1 MRNHFRLSLLIGCLL
16 LAACQPSPDDR
27 WLGTLE
33 RDRIELTATA
43 GELVLEQPVAEGE
56 RVSAGELLV
65 VLDDARQRLEVNR
78 QQARLRQAE
87 AGLALLLAGAREED
101 INAARAELAQLQALL
116 PEAARNLE
124 RIRTLAARRLAS
136 QVELDRVRADHDQL
150 EARIDGA
157 RQRLAKQVSGNRVED
172 VDAAYAARDAI
183 QAELAL
189 ARYRLDELTIHATRT
204 GILETLPYQVGDR
217 VAPGA
222 EVAVLQAEGAPYA
235 RIYVPASAR
244 IGLHI
249 GDPLQVWVD
258 GIKDP
263 YQGRLSWIATEP
275 AFTPYYALTEGERS
289 RLMYLAK
296 VQLPEAAFELPSGV
310 PAQALPVAVEP

>member
-1 MRNHFRLSLLIGCLL
+1 MRNHFRLSLLFGFLL
-16 LAACQPSPDDR
+16 LVACKPSPDER

-43 GELVLEQPVAEGE
+43 AELVLEQPVAEGE
-56 RVSAGELLV
+56 RVAAGKLLV
-65 VLDDARQRLEVNR
+65 VLDDARQRLEVKR

-87 AGLALLLAGAREED
+87 AELALLLAGAREED
-101 INAARAELAQLQALL
+101 IRAARAELAQLQALL
-116 PEAARNLE
+116 PEATRNLE

-136 QVELDRVRADHDQL
+136 QAELDRVQADHDQL
-150 EARIDGA
+150 KARIDGA
-157 RQRLAKQVSGNRVED
+157 RQRLARQVSGNRVED
-172 VDAAYAARDAI
+172 IDAAYAARDAI
-183 QAELAL
+183 RAELAL
-189 ARYRLDELTIHATRT
+189 ARYRLDELTIHASRN
-204 GILETLPYQVGDR
+204 GLLESLPHQVGDR
-217 VAPGA
+217 VASGA
-222 EVAVLQAEGAPYA
+222 VVAVLQAEGAPYA

-244 IGLHI
+244 LGLHI

-258 GIKDP
+258 GIKAP

-296 VQLPEAAFELPSGV
+296 IQLPEAAFELPSGV
-310 PAQALPVAVEP
+310 PAQALPSAGAP